1 MPRGNA
7 AALNTPESREK
18 RKATIKESV
27 RRRKAIKAVES
38 LGNLDLAPIDEQIND
53 LEKQIARLKNAKK
66 IILQLRGETPAA
78 IEPGKPVNGVC
89 ASPPVEDLP
98 PLDAIHACLKG
109 APPMGANEIAAKLA
123 IPQHTALGILR
134 NNRSRFVETKQGWT
148 TVK

>member
-78 IEPGKPVNGVC
+78 IEPGKPVNGVSLLHRSKTC
-89 ASPPVEDLP
+89 RPWTRSMPASRAHRPWVPTRSPPSSPFRNTP
-98 PLDAIHACLKG
+98 PWASSAT
-109 APPMGANEIAAKLA
+109 IARDSWR
-123 IPQHTALGILR
+123 P
-134 NNRSRFVETKQGWT
+134 SRAGRP
-148 TVK
+148 